1 MQIVSNKLKPSST
14 SIYLIS
20 RAFDR
25 TMREFYK
32 DSKNKEAFENGRK
45 KGGKMK
51 AILILNIVVLLLALV
66 FCSVFFF
73 GWLKA
78 EKKLAKHGESK
89 FFIKK

>member
-32 DSKNKEAFENGRK
+32 DSKNKEAFEKWKKERRK
-45 KGGKMK
+45 
-51 AILILNIVVLLLALV
+51 N
-66 FCSVFFF
+66 
-73 GWLKA
+73 
-78 EKKLAKHGESK
+78 ESDSNT
-89 FFIKK
+89 